1 MQETTLLQFIEA
13 LSSKAPVPGGGGASA
28 LAGAIGTALASMV
41 GNLTSGKKKYAEYQ
55 PDIERI
61 LEEAERLTTKLLQLI
76 EEDAAVFEPLSKAYG
91 RPKGTPEELA
101 HKEEVMEGALYEA
114 SLVPLRIME
123 TAVEAIRLQE
133 ELSVKGSVLAISDVG
148 VGAKLLEAALQGA
161 SLNVYINTK
170 LMKNREQ
177 AEELNQRAEALIQE
191 GAERSQ
197 QVFEVVKSRLLGTDV
212 KRK

>member
-1 MQETTLLQFIEA
+1 MQETTLLQFIKA

-91 RPKGTPEELA
+91 LPKGTPEELA

-177 AEELNQRAEALIQE
+177 AEELNQRAEAFIQE
-191 GAERSQ
+191 GVERSR
-197 QVFEVVKSRLLGTDV
+197 QVFEAVKSRLLGTDV

>member
-1 MQETTLLQFIEA
+1 MQETTLLQFIKA

-28 LAGAIGTALASMV
+28 MAGAIGTALASMV

-91 RPKGTPEELA
+91 LPKGTPEELA

>member
-1 MQETTLLQFIEA
+1 MQETTLLQFIKA

-91 RPKGTPEELA
+91 LPKGTPEELA

>member
-1 MQETTLLQFIEA
+1 MQETTLLQFIKA

-55 PDIERI
+55 PDIKRI

-91 RPKGTPEELA
+91 LPKGTPEELA

>member
-1 MQETTLLQFIEA
+1 MQETTLLQFIKA

-91 RPKGTPEELA
+91 LPKGSPELA

>member
-1 MQETTLLQFIEA
+1 MQETTLLQFVEA

-41 GNLTSGKKKYAEYQ
+41 GNLTSGKKKYAKYQ

-61 LEEAERLTTKLLQLI
+61 LQEAGQLTNRLLELI
-76 EEDAAVFEPLSKAYG
+76 EEDAAAFEPLSKAYG
-91 RPKGTPEELA
+91 LPKGTPEELA
-101 HKEEVMEGALYEA
+101 RKEEIMEGALYEA

-133 ELSVKGSVLAISDVG
+133 ELAVKGSALAISDVG

-170 LMKNREQ
+170 LMKNRGR
-177 AEELNQRAEALIQE
+177 AEELNQRAEELIKE
-191 GAERSQ
+191 GVRISQ
-197 QVFEVVKSRLLGTDV
+197 QVFEMVKGRLL
-212 KRK
+212 

>member
-1 MQETTLLQFIEA
+1 MQETTLLQFIKA

-91 RPKGTPEELA
+91 LPKGTPEELA
-101 HKEEVMEGALYEA
+101 HKEEVMEGALYKA

>member
-55 PDIERI
+55 PDIKRI

-91 RPKGTPEELA
+91 LPKGTPEELA

>member
-1 MQETTLLQFIEA
+1 MQETTLLQFIKA

-91 RPKGTPEELA
+91 LPKGTPEELA
-101 HKEEVMEGALYEA
+101 HKEAVMEGALYEA

-177 AEELNQRAEALIQE
+177 AEELKQRAEALIQE

>member
-61 LEEAERLTTKLLQLI
+61 LQEAGQLTNRLLELI
-76 EEDAAVFEPLSKAYG
+76 EEDAAAFEPLSKVYG
-91 RPKGTPEELA
+91 LPKGTPEELA
-101 HKEEVMEGALYEA
+101 RKEEIMEGALYEA

-133 ELSVKGSVLAISDVG
+133 ELAAKGSALAISDVG

-170 LMKNREQ
+170 LMKKRER
-177 AEELNQRAEALIQE
+177 AEALNQRAEALIQE
-191 GAERSQ
+191 GVQ
-197 QVFEVVKSRLLGTDV
+197 KSRQIFETVRGRLL
-212 KRK
+212 

>member
-1 MQETTLLQFIEA
+1 MQETTLLQFIKA

-91 RPKGTPEELA
+91 LPKGTPEELA

-177 AEELNQRAEALIQE
+177 AEALIQE

>member
-1 MQETTLLQFIEA
+1 MQETTLLQFIKA

-91 RPKGTPEELA
+91 LPKGTPEELA

-123 TAVEAIRLQE
+123 TAGFKRSY
-133 ELSVKGSVLAISDVG
+133 LSKAPFWRSV
-148 VGAKLLEAALQGA
+148 
-161 SLNVYINTK
+161 
-170 LMKNREQ
+170 M
-177 AEELNQRAEALIQE
+177 
-191 GAERSQ
+191 
-197 QVFEVVKSRLLGTDV
+197 
-212 KRK
+212 